1 MKLLLALLSLTS
13 LFAISWSIPTAT
25 QSYRFQLHEKRSSAP
40 KAWKRSER
48 VHPDA
53 ILPIR
58 IGLTQSNLENIYEHL
73 MDVADPDS
81 PNFGKHR

>member
-1 MKLLLALLSLTS
+1 MLALTS
-13 LFAISWSIPTAT
+13 LFALSWSIPTAT
-25 QSYRFQLHEKRSSAP
+25 EGYRLQLHEKRGSTP
-40 KAWKRSER
+40 KAWKRSGR
-48 VHPDA
+48 VHHDA

-81 PNFGKHR
+81 FNYGKHR

>member
-1 MKLLLALLSLTS
+1 MRPLIAVLALTS
-13 LFAISWSIPTAT
+13 LFALSWSIPTAT
-25 QSYRFQLHEKRSSAP
+25 RSYTLQLHEKRSSTP

-81 PNFGKHR
+81 PNYGKHR